1 MLGVVLVI
9 FLQKV
14 QKTSKT
20 DPKWVQKSM
29 PGSATWHCWTICNGD
44 KEQWHKSA
52 IDQSLGQHVH
62 DGHHGQQIALGTLDT
77 GHFVHSVNQL
87 CTGYFVH
94 SVQPTLGSGSNNCT
108 GHFVH
113 WVNQLWTFCALK
125 HSAQP
130 TLGSGSNNCAPTAGR
145 ATGSDLASDLRCPK
159 TPTLNNVHAP
169 STRWSHFA
177 V

>member
-1 MLGVVLVI
+1 MLLCLKEDSIVMLGVVLVI

-94 SVQPTLGSGSNNCT
+94 S
-108 GHFVH
+108 
-113 WVNQLWTFCALK
+113 
-125 HSAQP
+125 AQP
-130 TLGSGSNNCAPTAGR
+130 SLGSGSNNCAPTAGR